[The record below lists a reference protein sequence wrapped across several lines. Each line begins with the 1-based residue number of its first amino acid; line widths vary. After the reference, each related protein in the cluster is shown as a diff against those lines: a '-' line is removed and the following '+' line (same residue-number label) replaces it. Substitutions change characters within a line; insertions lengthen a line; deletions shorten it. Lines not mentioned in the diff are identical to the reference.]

1 MSDCSIPSVYSAVE
15 FHEFG
20 EPDKLSY
27 VQRETKDLAST
38 QIRVKTLATS
48 INPIDFKTRQGLGWA
63 AQENADKL
71 PMVLGYDALGE
82 IVEIG
87 ADVSEFAIGDKVVG
101 FVGFPLDAG
110 CYSQYVVATSD
121 ELVKVERSY
130 NALAALPLAGLT
142 AYQGLFEHGKLKAGE
157 TVLISGASGG
167 VGYLAVQLAL
177 NAGAKVIA
185 VASKASGDKL
195 LALGEVTLIDYSD
208 ASVFETLPA
217 IDLWFDLIGGEPA
230 ILQLTAA
237 NELERLVTVPT
248 VSKDF
253 VCDSVLGKATSAL
266 GMLVKNDKQQLTKL
280 VHAVENN
287 ELRLNIAKYMPLA
300 QASAAHQLA
309 ESGAAGGKIVLTTN

>member
-20 EPDKLSY
+20 EPNKLSY

-38 QIRVKTLATS
+38 QIRVKNLATS

-63 AQENADKL
+63 AQENADNL

-82 IVEIG
+82 VVEVG
-87 ADVSEFAIGDKVVG
+87 ADVSEFAVGDKVVG
-101 FVGFPLDAG
+101 FVGFALDAG

-185 VASKASGDKL
+185 VAGKTSGEKL
-195 LALGEVTLIDYSD
+195 SALGDVTLIDYRD

-253 VCDSVLGKATSAL
+253 VCDSVLGKATSAQ
-266 GMLVKNDKQQLTKL
+266 GMLVKNDKQQLIKL

-309 ESGAAGGKIVLTTN
+309 ESGVAGGKIVLTTN